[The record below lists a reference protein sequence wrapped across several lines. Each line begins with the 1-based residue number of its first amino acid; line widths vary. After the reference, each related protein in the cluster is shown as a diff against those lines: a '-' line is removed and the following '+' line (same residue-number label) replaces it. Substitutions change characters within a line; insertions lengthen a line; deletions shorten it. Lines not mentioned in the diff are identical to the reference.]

1 MNFTTFTHIQ
11 ENDLRLLCKRVP
23 EFPANIDQAFL
34 EMERVFADYVRDG
47 YYGISWMEGEKV
59 IYHACA
65 PVPEN
70 IPDGNYDPFILKK
83 GNYIAV
89 ELKNWMQQLPMI
101 KEAFM
106 FLMKDPRFD
115 YNYPCAEW
123 YKSDDEM
130 LIMVRM
136 KEEANGS
143 GYVL

>member
-1 MNFTTFTHIQ
+1 MNFTTFVYRQ

-23 EFPANIDQAFL
+23 EFPSNIDQAFL
-34 EMERVFADYVRDG
+34 EMENNFKDYVKEG
-47 YYGISWMEGEKV
+47 YYGVSWMEGGKV
-59 IYHACA
+59 IYNACA

-70 IPDGNYDPFILKK
+70 VSAGTYDPFILKK
-83 GNYIAV
+83 GSYIAI

-101 KEAFM
+101 KEAFT

-115 YNYPCAEW
+115 DNYPCVEW

-136 KEEANGS
+136 KEDVN
-143 GYVL
+143 